1 MTGNFGFTAYD
12 EPIDRAFD
20 EDTGDRDL
28 DAYEAPPSR
37 AMRNYP
43 IRENRLPL
51 FLADDAEASRQR
63 GFGSGG
69 EEMYRDR
76 PAIWPRIFKA
86 GIFIAV
92 MAGIAFAIASI
103 DDPLAMFADAKASL
117 PDLAAGS
124 VAPSTPPLQSGAR
137 VQAVGPTAG
146 ATPTRD
152 EITAALRVAHQGQ
165 PEIPRAAKPPSD
177 ADKEMLLKQFQAWAA
192 EQDARAQAG
201 ARRASAGQ

>member
-1 MTGNFGFTAYD
+1 MTRNTRSTPYD
-12 EPIDRAFD
+12 EQLFGAFD
-20 EDTGDRDL
+20 EGASDPDL
-28 DAYEAPPSR
+28 GAYESRPSM
-37 AMRNYP
+37 AMRHYAIP
-43 IRENRLPL
+43 EDRMPR
-51 FLADDAEASRQR
+51 FLADDADVLRQR
-63 GFGSGG
+63 GFGTGG

-92 MAGIAFAIASI
+92 MAGIAFAIASM

-124 VAPSTPPLQSGAR
+124 VAPSTPPLQSEPR
-137 VQAVGPTAG
+137 VQAFAPAAG
-146 ATPTRD
+146 AVPTRD
-152 EITAALRVAHQGQ
+152 EITAALRAAHQGQ

-177 ADKEMLLKQFQAWAA
+177 ADKETLFKQFQAWAA

-201 ARRASAGQ
+201 ARRSSASQ